1 MNTLF
6 DTPEAARDHGITKVS
21 LGNQTWLEEAHKLIP
36 KYPND
41 TATGEELRVWVEA
54 QIGAPDHVNVAG
66 AFVRGAIRKGLLES
80 TGVYVK
86 MKRVES
92 HARVNPLY
100 LINR

>member
-6 DTPEAARDHGITKVS
+6 DTPEAARDQGIQQVS
-21 LGNQTWLEEAHKLIP
+21 MNNLTWLEEAHKLIP